1 MLQRQTM
8 IYTELS
14 PNPNSM
20 KFVLN
25 FELSPEGLTFDY
37 PSLASTLE
45 EGKSSPLAGDLF
57 QFPFV
62 RRIFIA
68 SNFITIT
75 KDDETAW
82 EDIVYDVKKFM
93 KIFFEEN
100 NPIFAQKTIDKNT
113 FIVDTNDSEIITKI
127 KSTLDQYVRP
137 AVESDGGAINF
148 ASFDEVSGQ
157 VKVYLQGSCSGC
169 PSSTI
174 TLKEGIER
182 LLKTMVPEVKEVIAE
197 GV

>member
-1 MLQRQTM
+1 MQRQVM

-25 FELSPEGLTFDY
+25 FEIAPDGLSFDY
-37 PSLASTLE
+37 PNITESMK
-45 EGKSSPLAGDLF
+45 EGKASPLATDLF

-62 RRIFIA
+62 QRIFIA
-68 SNFITIT
+68 QNFITIT
-75 KDDETAW
+75 KDEQTEW
-82 EDIVYDVKKFM
+82 EDVVYDVKKFL
-93 KIFFEEN
+93 KIFFDEN
-100 NPIFAQKTIDKNT
+100 HTVFAPKTMEKNT
-113 FIVDTNDSEIITKI
+113 LIVDTNDTPVVAKI
-127 KSTLDQYVRP
+127 KSMLDQYVRP

-148 ASFDEVSGQ
+148 ASFDEITGQ

-174 TLKEGIER
+174 TLKDGIQR
-182 LLKTMVPEVKEVIAE
+182 LLTNMVPEVKEVVAE

>member
-25 FELSPEGLTFDY
+25 FELAPDGLTFDF
-37 PSLASTLE
+37 PTVAATLE
-45 EGKSSPLAGDLF
+45 EGKASPLATDLF

-75 KDDETAW
+75 KDDETEW
-82 EDIVYDVKKFM
+82 EDVVYDVKKFM
-93 KIFFEEN
+93 KIFFEQN
-100 NPIFAQKTIDKNT
+100 HPVFAQKTIEKNT
-113 FIVDTNDSEIITKI
+113 FVVDVNDSEIVGKI
-127 KSTLDQYVRP
+127 KKALDEYVRP

-148 ASFDEVSGQ
+148 ASFDEISGQ

-169 PSSTI
+169 PSSTV
-174 TLKEGIER
+174 TLKDGIER
-182 LLKTMVPEVKEVIAE
+182 LLKTMIPEVKEVVAE

>member
-25 FELSPEGLTFDY
+25 FELAPEGLSFDY
-37 PSLASTLE
+37 PTIASTAE
-45 EGKSSPLAGDLF
+45 EDKASPLASDLF

-68 SNFITIT
+68 SNFITMS
-75 KDDETAW
+75 KDDETEW
-82 EDIVYDVKKFM
+82 EDVVYDVKKFL
-93 KIFFEEN
+93 KIYFEQN
-100 NPIFAQKTIDKNT
+100 HPVFAQKTIDKNT
-113 FIVDTNDSEIITKI
+113 LIIDANDSAVVAKI

-148 ASFDEVSGQ
+148 ASFDEITGQ

-169 PSSTI
+169 PSSTV
-174 TLKEGIER
+174 TLRDGIQR
-182 LLKTMVPEVKEVIAE
+182 LLTTMVPEVKEVVAE